1 MMHPARQAYV
11 EEDDPEVSSHSC
23 TFYFENVH
31 ASIRALRVL
40 DWGRLGEMERIPA
53 DGLSRVTR
61 IRRWGWT
68 LRIYVSKCYIEKMIQ
83 NSQIHS
89 P

>member
-11 EEDDPEVSSHSC
+11 EEDDPEVSLHSC
-23 TFYFENVH
+23 FFDFGNVH
-31 ASIRALRVL
+31 ASIRALRVV
-40 DWGRLGEMERIPA
+40 DWGCLGELERIPA

-68 LRIYVSKCYIEKMIQ
+68 LRTYVSKFHTERMIQ
-83 NSQIHS
+83 NSHIHS